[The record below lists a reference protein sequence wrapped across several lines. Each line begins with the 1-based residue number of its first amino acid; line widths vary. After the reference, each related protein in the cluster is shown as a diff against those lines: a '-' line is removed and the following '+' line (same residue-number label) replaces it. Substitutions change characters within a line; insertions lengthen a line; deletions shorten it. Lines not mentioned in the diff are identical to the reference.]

1 LLTLFCEGGL
11 MQVNATLIAAQQA
24 AREAQARFQTVHL
37 APRQAA
43 AGPSAAGQPQPANF
57 AAALEKDLFEPLPL
71 KQNAPPPAAA
81 TANPGPASRP
91 GSLLDIRI

>member
-1 LLTLFCEGGL
+1 

-24 AREAQARFQTVHL
+24 AREAQARFQTAHI

-43 AGPSAAGQPQPANF
+43 TGPAAAGPPQAANF
-57 AAALEKDLFEPLPL
+57 AAALEKHLFEPLPL
-71 KQNAPPPAAA
+71 KQNAPPQATA

>member
-1 LLTLFCEGGL
+1 

-24 AREAQARFQTVHL
+24 AREAQARFQTAHL
-37 APRQAA
+37 APRAAPAAPAA
-43 AGPSAAGQPQPANF
+43 ARQTQATDF

-71 KQNAPPPAAA
+71 KQATASQAAPQVPAAA
-81 TANPGPASRP
+81 NPSPASRP

>member
-1 LLTLFCEGGL
+1 

-24 AREAQARFQTVHL
+24 ARQAQARFQTAHL
-37 APRQAA
+37 APK
-43 AGPSAAGQPQPANF
+43 QPPAANF

-71 KQNAPPPAAA
+71 KQSAPLQATAATSAAA
-81 TANPGPASRP
+81 NPSPASRP

>member
-1 LLTLFCEGGL
+1 

-24 AREAQARFQTVHL
+24 AREAQARFQTAHV
-37 APRQAA
+37 APRQGSAAPAA
-43 AGPSAAGQPQPANF
+43 AGQNQAANF
-57 AAALEKDLFEPLPL
+57 AAALEKHLFEPLPL
-71 KQNAPPPAAA
+71 KQNAAPPA